1 MIRPFLATLLLGTF
15 LTVTAS
21 FSMDDGEGEGVLP
34 QSRSHSPSDASR
46 LSGDDSNVDGDED
59 EDVAEGDSE
68 VDDTLP
74 LSHGGAGQTGLGVDE
89 GVPLQSPSHSPS
101 GSSSGGDDLPL
112 DGNEDDAP
120 QEPVAPPPAPAPR
133 SFGNPAFLA
142 ALAEAEG
149 KGIPTDLLTQA
160 IRDIGKRSD
169 LVGVQVE
176 LAFATSLMSSGLQQ
190 ILTAQTLLKQTSLKL
205 ADQTGLIVAMGG
217 CGCRGGHA
225 HTSSLP
231 FRRGAVP
238 GVRTAGFPFA
248 TGGFGVSSPFPSM
261 FGGMGSSA
269 TPQPRPSM
277 NDETTEDNQG
287 DDPLSILQS
296 LLLRAAAQA
305 EEGADGDGDG
315 MPPLDGN
322 DDE

>member
-21 FSMDDGEGEGVLP
+21 FSMDYTEDEGALP
-34 QSRSHSPSDASR
+34 QSRSRSPSDASR

-101 GSSSGGDDLPL
+101 GSSSDGDDSPV
-112 DGNEDDAP
+112 DEDEDA

-142 ALAEAEG
+142 ALAEAES

-176 LAFATSLMSSGLQQ
+176 LAFATSLMSSGLRELLAAHAL
-190 ILTAQTLLKQTSLKL
+190 LT
-205 ADQTGLIVAMGG
+205 
-217 CGCRGGHA
+217 

-231 FRRGAVP
+231 FRRGAVS
-238 GVRTAGFPFA
+238 GLRTAGFPFA

-261 FGGMGSSA
+261 FGGMGSLA
-269 TPQPRPSM
+269 TPQPRPST

-287 DDPLSILQS
+287 DPLSILRS

-315 MPPLDGN
+315 DGDGMPPLDG
-322 DDE
+322 DDEA